1 MAVELEAHL
10 EVHLEVHKNIGIIG
24 CGLLGN
30 KRAAVLGKHRLCI
43 AADTALEKARRLV
56 ADHPGAV
63 ATSNWQEVVNHAD
76 VEVVLISTTPD
87 QLAAL
92 TLACVQNGKHVLV
105 EKPAGIS
112 SVQLREVLKLA
123 EANNIVV
130 RVGFNHRFHPAM
142 QKAFAL
148 LEAGT
153 VGEIMFIR
161 ARYGHGG
168 RVGYDKEWRMNAE
181 ISGGGELIDQ
191 GFHLIDLARW
201 FLHKEFTS
209 VTGAVPTCFWPV
221 AVEDNAFMLLKT
233 DINQVAWLHTSWTEW
248 KNLFNFEIMGRT
260 GKLQIDGLGGSYGQE
275 QLALYKM
282 SEAMGPPETTIW
294 QFPQADHSF
303 ALEFESFLQ
312 DIAVRTS
319 KNASLHDAIA
329 AFEIAEQIYRE
340 AQTEAAEFTM
350 S

>member
-1 MAVELEAHL
+1 MAVKL
-10 EVHLEVHKNIGIIG
+10 EVESVVKKNIGIIG

-30 KRAAVLGKHRLCI
+30 KRAAVLGDHRLCI
-43 AADTALEKARRLV
+43 TADSELERAKQLATG
-56 ADHPGAV
+56 HPGAV
-63 ATSNWQEVVNHAD
+63 ATSNWRDVLDNAD

-87 QLAAL
+87 QLAPIA
-92 TLACVQNGKHVLV
+92 LACVQNGKHVLV
-105 EKPAGIS
+105 EKPAGTS
-112 SVQLREVLKLA
+112 STQLRKVLEQA

-142 QKAFAL
+142 QKAMAL
-148 LEAGT
+148 LDEGAI
-153 VGEIMFIR
+153 GEIMFIR

-168 RVGYDKEWRMNAE
+168 RVGYDKEWRMNAK

-191 GFHLIDLARW
+191 GFHLIDLCRW

-209 VTGAVPTCFWPV
+209 VTGAVQTYFWPV

-233 DINQVAWLHTSWTEW
+233 DINQVAWLQTSWTEW

-260 GKLQIDGLGGSYGQE
+260 GKLQIDGLGGSYGLE

-282 SEAMGPPETTIW
+282 SAAMGPPESTIW

-303 ALEFESFLQ
+303 ALEFKSFIE
-312 DIAVRTS
+312 DIASSTS
-319 KNASLHDAIA
+319 NNASLHDAIA
-329 AFEIAEQIYRE
+329 AFEIAEEIYRQ
-340 AQTEAAEFTM
+340 AQTEAPGFKP